1 MDDRYDCLKIE
12 NQLCFPL
19 YVASKE
25 IVRKYKPLLDI
36 LNLTYTQYIAM
47 MVLWEKKEVTVSE
60 LGKALFLDSGTI
72 SPLIRKLQEKGY
84 VDLSNDKSDERIT
97 HVILSEEG
105 LSLREKALRVPEQI
119 GSCIHLNTEDA
130 LNLYRILYQ
139 IISDLTGEENRYDK

>member
-72 SPLIRKLQEKGY
+72 SPLIRKLQIKDEIRLFRGATLIRGDEAALLAGY
-84 VDLSNDKSDERIT
+84 HHTPGN
-97 HVILSEEG
+97 
-105 LSLREKALRVPEQI
+105 
-119 GSCIHLNTEDA
+119 
-130 LNLYRILYQ
+130 
-139 IISDLTGEENRYDK
+139 

>member
-1 MDDRYDCLKIE
+1 MDR
-12 NQLCFPL
+12 
-19 YVASKE
+19 
-25 IVRKYKPLLDI
+25 RKFIKVVGLG
-36 LNLTYTQYIAM
+36 AM
-47 MVLWEKKEVTVSE
+47 AFYLSGCGLMAVDDKKKKEVTVSE